1 MRLYSLNFFPSYPL
15 GKTTVAVVT
24 LGCKVNQ
31 FESAALIAGFRELGC
46 EITATAGEANLVVI
60 NTCAVTARA
69 SQQSRQ
75 LVRKIARENPTA
87 RIVVTGCQVEANAA
101 ELRSLIPGSRLTVLG
116 NAVKHL
122 AMQAALSDEQDGQML
137 LPEIGKAKT
146 ICPLPL
152 VRRFSGRTRS
162 YLRIQDG
169 CNNFCAYCIVPHTR
183 GRSRSLPLADVL
195 RQAAI
200 FAEEGCKEIIVTGIN
215 VGKYGLDLAEDMD
228 ICSLLERLCRDFP
241 QLRIRLSSV
250 EPTEVSDRL
259 LALLAAQ
266 ANFMPHLHIPLQS
279 GDSGVLARMNRRYT
293 AETFADAVAKIH
305 AAAPHA
311 AIGCDI
317 LAGFP
322 GEDEQAAA
330 RSLALLE
337 SLPLAYLHVFP
348 YSARP
353 GTVAA
358 AFPEQVPAA
367 VKEARTA
374 QLQALDQRKRADFIR
389 RQLGTEQRVLMER
402 KKKRS
407 GPLKGFSENY
417 ISVQCE
423 GPASLAGQIVKVRL
437 IESRNGAALGELL
450 R

>member
-1 MRLYSLNFFPSYPL
+1 MS
-15 GKTTVAVVT
+15 KTVAIVT

-31 FESAALIAGFRELGC
+31 FESAALLAAFREQGC
-46 EITATAGEANLVVI
+46 GQAAADKADIVVV

-75 LVRKIARENPTA
+75 LVRKIARENPAA
-87 RIVVTGCQVEANAA
+87 RIVVTGCQAEADAA
-101 ELRSLIPGSRLTVLG
+101 ELRSLVPGRRLTVVG
-116 NAVKHL
+116 NAAKHL
-122 AMQAALSDEQDGQML
+122 AVQAALSDEHDSQLL
-137 LPEIGKAKT
+137 LPEIGKAET
-146 ICPLPL
+146 ICPLPP

-162 YLRIQDG
+162 YLRVQDG

-215 VGKYGLDLAEDMD
+215 VGKYGLDLHEGMD
-228 ICSLLERLCRDFP
+228 ICGLLERLCHEFP
-241 QLRIRLSSV
+241 QMRIRLSSV
-250 EPTEVSDRL
+250 EPTEVSGRL
-259 LALLAAQ
+259 LELLAAYK
-266 ANFMPHLHIPLQS
+266 NFMPHLHIPAQS
-279 GDSGVLARMNRRYT
+279 CDSGVLARMNRRYT
-293 AETFADAVAKIH
+293 VETFAAAVEEIH
-305 AAAPHA
+305 AVLSHA

-353 GTVAA
+353 GTAAA
-358 AFPEQVPAA
+358 AFSNQVSAA
-367 VKEARTA
+367 VKEARVA
-374 QLQALDQRKRADFIR
+374 QLRNLDQRKREDFIR
-389 RQLGTEQRVLMER
+389 RHLGTVQQVLVER
-402 KKKRS
+402 KGKKR
-407 GPLKGFSENY
+407 GLLKGFSENY
-417 ISVQCE
+417 IPAQFS
-423 GPASLAGQIVKVRL
+423 GPASLSGQIVPVRL
-437 IESRNGAALGELL
+437 LEFSDGAALGELAKEEGSRSGRNL
-450 R
+450 S

>member
-1 MRLYSLNFFPSYPL
+1 
-15 GKTTVAVVT
+15 
-24 LGCKVNQ
+24 VNQ

-46 EITATAGEANLVVI
+46 AITANAAQADVVVI

-75 LVRKIARENPTA
+75 SVRRIARENPTA
-87 RIVVTGCQVEANAA
+87 RIVVTGCQAEADAA
-101 ELRSLIPGSRLTVLG
+101 ELRSLVPGRRLTVVG
-116 NAVKHL
+116 NAAKHL
-122 AMQAALSDEQDGQML
+122 AVQAALADEQDGLPL
-137 LPEIGKAKT
+137 LPDIGKAET

-183 GRSRSLPLADVL
+183 GRSRSLPLADAL
-195 RQAAI
+195 AQAAI
-200 FAEEGCKEIIVTGIN
+200 FVEEGCKEIIVTGIN
-215 VGKYGLDLAEDMD
+215 VGKYGLDLREGMD
-228 ICSLLERLCRDFP
+228 ICSLLERLCREFP
-241 QLRIRLSSV
+241 QMRIRLSSV
-250 EPTEVSDRL
+250 EPTEVSGRL
-259 LALLAAQ
+259 LDLLAAHG
-266 ANFMPHLHIPLQS
+266 NFMPHLHIPLQS

-293 AETFADAVAKIH
+293 AETFAAAVEKIH
-305 AAAPHA
+305 AALPHA

-322 GEDEQAAA
+322 GEDEEAAA
-330 RSLALLE
+330 RSLALLD

-353 GTVAA
+353 GTAAA
-358 AFPEQVPAA
+358 AFPDHVSAE
-367 VKEARTA
+367 VKEARVA
-374 QLQALDQRKRADFIR
+374 QLRVLDQRKREDFIR
-389 RQLGTEQRVLMER
+389 RHLGTEQLVLLER
-402 KKKRS
+402 KDKRG

-417 ISVQCE
+417 IPVRFG
-423 GPASLAGQIVKVRL
+423 GPASFAGQVVRL
-437 IESRNGAALGELL
+437 RLLELRNGAAAGELP

>member
-1 MRLYSLNFFPSYPL
+1 MSR
-15 GKTTVAVVT
+15 TVAVLT

-31 FESAALIAGFRELGC
+31 FESAALLAGFREQGC
-46 EITATAGEANLVVI
+46 EIAATAGQADVVVV

-75 LVRKIARENPTA
+75 LVRKAARENPAA
-87 RIVVTGCQVEANAA
+87 RIIVTGCQAEAGAA
-101 ELRSLIPGSRLTVLG
+101 ELRSLIPGRKLTVLG
-116 NAVKHL
+116 NAAKHL
-122 AMQAALSDEQDGQML
+122 AVQAALSDEHDGQTL
-137 LPEIGKAKT
+137 LPEIGKAES

-183 GRSRSLPLADVL
+183 GRSRSLPLPDVL

-200 FAEEGCKEIIVTGIN
+200 FAEEGCKEIIITGIN
-215 VGKYGLDLAEDMD
+215 VGKYGLDLREGMD
-228 ICSLLERLCRDFP
+228 ICSLLERICLEFP
-241 QLRIRLSSV
+241 HIRIRLSSV
-250 EPTEVSDRL
+250 EPAEVSDRL
-259 LALLAAQ
+259 LELMTKQ

-293 AETFADAVAKIH
+293 AATFAEAVEKIH
-305 AAAPHA
+305 AALPCA

-322 GEDEQAAA
+322 GEDKQAAD

-353 GTVAA
+353 GTAAA
-358 AFPEQVPAA
+358 AFSEQVPAA
-367 VKEARTA
+367 VKEERTA
-374 QLQALDQRKRADFIR
+374 QLQALDRRKREDFIR
-389 RQLGTEQRVLMER
+389 RHLGTTQRVLAER
-402 KKKRS
+402 KDKRS
-407 GPLKGFSENY
+407 GLLKGFSENY
-417 ISVQCE
+417 IPVRCE
-423 GPASLAGQIVKVRL
+423 GAASLAGQVISVRL
-437 IESRNGAALGELL
+437 TGIRDGAALGELL

>member
-1 MRLYSLNFFPSYPL
+1 LSR
-15 GKTTVAVVT
+15 TTVAVAT

-31 FESAALIAGFRELGC
+31 YESAALLAGFREQGC
-46 EITATAGEANLVVI
+46 EIAAAEEADIVVV

-75 LVRKIARENPTA
+75 LVRKIARENPAA
-87 RIVVTGCQVEANAA
+87 RIVVTGCQAEAGAA
-101 ELRSLIPGSRLTVLG
+101 ELQNLIPGRPLTILG
-116 NAVKHL
+116 NAAKHL
-122 AMQAALSDEQDGQML
+122 ALRAASSDEHDGQRL
-137 LPEIGKAKT
+137 LPDIGAAKT
-146 ICPLPL
+146 ICPLPP
-152 VRRFSGRTRS
+152 VRRFVGRTRS

-169 CNNFCAYCIVPHTR
+169 CDNFCAYCIVPHTR

-195 RQAAI
+195 RQTQI
-200 FAEEGCKEIIVTGIN
+200 FAEEGCREIIVTGIN
-215 VGKYGLDLAEDMD
+215 VGKYGLDLREGMD
-228 ICSLLERLCRDFP
+228 ICSLLERLCREFP
-241 QLRIRLSSV
+241 QMRIRLSSV
-250 EPTEVSDRL
+250 EPTEVNGRL
-259 LALLAAQ
+259 LGLLAAQ

-293 AETFADAVAKIH
+293 AETFAAAVEKIH
-305 AAAPHA
+305 AALPHA

-330 RSLALLE
+330 RSLALLD

-353 GTVAA
+353 GTAAA
-358 AFPEQVPAA
+358 AFPDQVPAA
-367 VKEARTA
+367 VKEARVA
-374 QLQALDQRKRADFIR
+374 QLRALDQRKREDFIR
-389 RQLGTEQRVLMER
+389 RHLGTEQRVLLER
-402 KKKRS
+402 KDKRG

-417 ISVQCE
+417 IPVRFG
-423 GPASLAGQIVKVRL
+423 GPASFAGQVVRL
-437 IESRNGAALGELL
+437 RLLELRNGAAAGELP

>member
-1 MRLYSLNFFPSYPL
+1 MSKKRA
-15 GKTTVAVVT
+15 AVLT

-31 FESAALIAGFRELGC
+31 FESAALLAGFCGQGC
-46 EITATAGEANLVVI
+46 EIAATAAEADVVVI

-75 LVRKIARENPTA
+75 LVRKIARENPAA
-87 RIVVTGCQVEANAA
+87 RIVVTGCQAESDAE
-101 ELRSLIPGSRLTVLG
+101 ELRSLIPGRQLTVLG
-116 NAVKHL
+116 NAAKHL
-122 AMQAALSDEQDGQML
+122 AVQAALSDEHSGQIL
-137 LPEIGKAKT
+137 LPEIGKAAS

-195 RQAAI
+195 RQAAV

-241 QLRIRLSSV
+241 QIRIRLSSV

-259 LALLAAQ
+259 LELLAAH
-266 ANFMPHLHIPLQS
+266 ANFMPHLHIPAQS
-279 GDSGVLARMNRRYT
+279 CDNGVLARMNRRYR
-293 AETFADAVAKIH
+293 AETFAAAVEKIH

-322 GEDEQAAA
+322 GEDEQAAEH
-330 RSLALLE
+330 SLALLE

-348 YSARP
+348 YSIRP
-353 GTVAA
+353 GTAAA

-367 VKEARTA
+367 VKEERAAR
-374 QLQALDQRKRADFIR
+374 LQALGQRKREDFIR
-389 RQLGTEQRVLMER
+389 RHVGTVQKVLIER
-402 KKKRS
+402 KDRKS
-407 GPLKGFSENY
+407 GLLKGFSENY
-417 ISVQCE
+417 IPVRCE
-423 GPASLAGQIVKVRL
+423 GPASLAGQIVSVRL
-437 IESRNGAALGELL
+437 LAGKGGAAAGGLT
-450 R
+450 